1 MINNSDFLKAL
12 KKYVLP
18 IGEIAN
24 IEVDGFKPAA
34 VLVPLVWEDD
44 VWKLLYI
51 HRADRGE
58 FHRGEVAFPGG
69 GQERRDKNLV
79 ETALRET
86 HEELGIT
93 PEHVQLLGCLTSLTT
108 ISNYIVTPI
117 VGMVDWPVKIK
128 IARDEVTRFFTIP
141 VDWLSDPANWDEKE
155 IEVPSRGKVKAVIY
169 SHFDGE
175 VLWGL
180 SARIT
185 HQLLHGEK

>member
-1 MINNSDFLKAL
+1 MTNMQDFLEAVKNN
-12 KKYVLP
+12 VFP

-34 VLVPLVWEDD
+34 VLVPLVWEDE

-51 HRADRGE
+51 HRSNRGE

-69 GQERRDKNLV
+69 GRDKHDKDLV
-79 ETALRET
+79 STALRET

-93 PEHVQLLGCLTSLTT
+93 PDKVQVKGFLSSLTT
-108 ISNYIVTPI
+108 VSNYIVTPI
-117 VGMVDWPVKIK
+117 VGVVEWPIK
-128 IARDEVTRFFTIP
+128 IRIAKKEVSRFFTIP
-141 VDWLSDPANWDEKE
+141 VDWLNDSANWEEKE

-175 VLWGL
+175 ILWGL

-185 HQLLHGEK
+185 HKLLQGEN